1 MHSTVYELP
10 LEFHRQ
16 GLDAKILSR
25 LGLGDR
31 RADLS
36 PWENFLHKYNNPQGK
51 VTIGLMGRQNFP
63 DDCYKSVRES
73 LFHAAVAGHN
83 VELEIRRIE
92 AESLESAEN
101 IAQYFEGL
109 DGLLIPDSYGQRGFL
124 GMLAGVRYAREHKI
138 PFLGINSGMQ
148 LMAIEAA
155 RSILGWKDADS
166 TEFVQS
172 TSHPIISLPEE
183 QAGLS
188 AAGVMRLGA
197 ATIGVQSGSRLAIVY
212 EGANQISERHRSK
225 YAFDPRYTQDM
236 AECGLEV
243 SAKAQDGLVE
253 AFEWKS
259 HPWGIGVQFHPEF
272 TSRPTKPHPL
282 FNSFVAAAL
291 KK

>member
-1 MHSTVYELP
+1 
-10 LEFHRQ
+10 
-16 GLDAKILSR
+16 
-25 LGLGDR
+25 
-31 RADLS
+31 
-36 PWENFLHKYNNPQGK
+36 
-51 VTIGLMGRQNFP
+51 
-63 DDCYKSVRES
+63 
-73 LFHAAVAGHN
+73 
-83 VELEIRRIE
+83 
-92 AESLESAEN
+92 
-101 IAQYFEGL
+101 
-109 DGLLIPDSYGQRGFL
+109 
-124 GMLAGVRYAREHKI
+124 
-138 PFLGINSGMQ
+138 
-148 LMAIEAA
+148 MAIEAA
-155 RSILGWKDADS
+155 RNILGWKDADS

-197 ATIGVQSGSRLAIVY
+197 ATIGLQAGSRLADVY

-253 AFEWKS
+253 AFEWKT